1 MKLIISDLRVWIH
14 LGCSD
19 QEKFHSQLVS
29 FNIELEF
36 TTPPKGT
43 ITDKLEDTV
52 CYLEL
57 VQSIKSLCQTKHF
70 NLIEHLTKEVY
81 HAIDKSLIKHRDL
94 VKCVNV
100 MTRKM
105 SPPVQDVHGGITF
118 TYCSALYSKGGDNDL
133 H

>member
-1 MKLIISDLRVWIH
+1 MH

-36 TTPPKGT
+36 TTPPQGT

-52 CYLEL
+52 CYFEL

-70 NLIEHLTKEVY
+70 NLIEHLTMEVY
-81 HAIDKSLIKHRDL
+81 HAIDKFLMRYRDL
-94 VKCVNV
+94 VQSVNV
-100 MTRKM
+100 TTRKM
-105 SPPVQDVHGGITF
+105 SPPIPDVHGDIAF
-118 TYCSALYSKGGDNDL
+118 TYGSALYNKGGRNDL
-133 H
+133 Y

>member
-1 MKLIISDLRVWIH
+1 MH

-43 ITDKLEDTV
+43 ITDKLEDTI

-57 VQSIKSLCQTKHF
+57 VQSIKFLCQTKQF
-70 NLIEHLTKEVY
+70 NLIEHLTIEVY
-81 HAIDKSLIKHRDL
+81 HAIDKSLFRYRDI
-94 VKCVNV
+94 VQSVSV
-100 MTRKM
+100 TTRKM
-105 SPPVQDVHGGITF
+105 SPPIQDVHGDIAF
-118 TYCSALYSKGGDNDL
+118 TYCSALCSKGGDNDL
-133 H
+133 Y